1 MPNECEGKTP
11 SSIASPRQKKAS
23 LPGENPIL
31 ETASEVAIALPF
43 PELPSPRPLSSLP
56 CTRLTDPERAQL
68 LDWTRARTSPH
79 RLVVRSRIILLAHE
93 GLTTGEIAARL
104 DVSPATVRL
113 WCRRFN
119 AIGVAALERDRP
131 GRGRPRGMSAP
142 TVLAVLRAMHAHPDG
157 GPRWTTRALARAS
170 GASVASVWRIWKR
183 YGVGP
188 HSSRGEIVRALAQAI
203 SETPA
208 AAK

>member
-1 MPNECEGKTP
+1 VPNECEGK
-11 SSIASPRQKKAS
+11 SSSSTESPRQKKAN
-23 LPGENPIL
+23 LPGENGIR
-31 ETASEVAIALPF
+31 ASASDASIPSAF
-43 PELPSPRPLSSLP
+43 PELPSPPPSSLP
-56 CTRLTDPERAQL
+56 CTRLTDAERTQL
-68 LDWTRARTSPH
+68 LEWTRARTSPH

-142 TVLAVLRAMHAHPDG
+142 TVLAVLRTMRAQSDDA
-157 GPRWTTRALARAS
+157 PRWTTRALSSAS
-170 GASVASVWRIWKR
+170 GASLASVWRIWKR
-183 YGVGP
+183 YGLGP
-188 HSSRGEIVRALAQAI
+188 HSRRSEIERAIAQAI